1 MNYSIS
7 MFIDDEL
14 DIDEKISFIENILK
28 DELFKDE
35 TLQLLNQEKDLRGE
49 VVEHI
54 PSIQVK
60 VPFYRKRSLRPF
72 FQPMG
77 LAASALVAIVIF
89 LIFSIPSPKPSLITK
104 RFVIYRPD
112 VSQVEIAGDFT
123 DWKRIPMQR
132 ISNSGYW
139 EISFELKKGEHR
151 FSYILDGRQPFA
163 DPTML
168 AHEPDDFGNEDSIFY
183 VGQNA

>member
-28 DELFKDE
+28 NEFFKDE
-35 TLQLLNQEKDLRGE
+35 TLQLLHQEKHLREE
-49 VVEHI
+49 VVEHV

-60 VPFYRKRSLRPF
+60 VPFYRKRFLKPF

-77 LAASALVAIVIF
+77 WVASALVATVIF
-89 LIFSIPSPKPSLITK
+89 LLFSIPSPKPGLITK

-112 VSQVEIAGDFT
+112 VRQVEIAGDFT
-123 DWKRIPMQR
+123 DWKRIPMQK
-132 ISNSGYW
+132 IGHSGYW
-139 EISFELKKGEHR
+139 EISFDLKKGEHR
-151 FSYILDGRQPFA
+151 FSYILEGGKPFA

-168 AHEPDDFGNEDSIFY
+168 AREPDDFGNEDSIFY
-183 VGQNA
+183 VGKNA

>member
-60 VPFYRKRSLRPF
+60 VPFYRKRFLRPF

-77 LAASALVAIVIF
+77 LVASALVAIVIF
-89 LIFSIPSPKPSLITK
+89 LLFSNSSPKPSLIAK
-104 RFVIYRPD
+104 RFVIYKPD
-112 VSQVEIAGDFT
+112 VSQVEIVGDFT

-151 FSYILDGRQPFA
+151 FSYILEGRHPFA
-163 DPTML
+163 DPTIL
-168 AHEPDDFGNEDSIFY
+168 AHEPDDFGNKDSIFY
-183 VGQNA
+183 VGENA